1 MEEREDRVVAVV
13 TVKEERRGPG
23 TAAAAVVS
31 AAAGAG
37 AGMALACEATCCG
50 IPMLPPRWP
59 RSLAHLR

>member
-1 MEEREDRVVAVV
+1 MEEREDRVVAAV
-13 TVKEERRGPG
+13 TVEEERPGPG
-23 TAAAAVVS
+23 TAAADVVS
-31 AAAGAG
+31 AAAG